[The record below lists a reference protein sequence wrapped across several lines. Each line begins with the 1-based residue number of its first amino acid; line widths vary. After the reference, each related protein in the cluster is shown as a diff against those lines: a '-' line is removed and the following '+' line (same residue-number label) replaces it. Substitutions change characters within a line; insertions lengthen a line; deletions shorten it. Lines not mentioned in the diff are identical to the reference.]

1 MYGGFVINSNFAI
14 KFISIEAKRE
24 NYANTRVCFRNEILK
39 EKRGKE
45 GREGKARDVK
55 SFATV
60 LAHEGGGGDKRV
72 ASRQLTLRIRLRKI
86 LPRHQ
91 MHHRGFS
98 EGKPKSTE
106 RDIAVQETT
115 LVD

>member
-1 MYGGFVINSNFAI
+1 MFLRRDLWG
-14 KFISIEAKRE
+14 EA
-24 NYANTRVCFRNEILK
+24 
-39 EKRGKE
+39 RGRK
-45 GREGKARDVK
+45 KARDVK

-60 LAHEGGGGDKRV
+60 FTHGGGGDKKV
-72 ASRQLTLRIRLRKI
+72 ASRELTLRIRLRKI

-106 RDIAVQETT
+106 RDIAVQKTT

>member
-1 MYGGFVINSNFAI
+1 MFVE
-14 KFISIEAKRE
+14 EA
-24 NYANTRVCFRNEILK
+24 
-39 EKRGKE
+39 
-45 GREGKARDVK
+45 EGKAYKKFRND
-55 SFATV
+55 
-60 LAHEGGGGDKRV
+60 LHGGGDNMV
-72 ASRQLTLRIRLRKI
+72 AFREFTLRIRLRKI

-98 EGKPKSTE
+98 KGKPKSTE

>member
-1 MYGGFVINSNFAI
+1 MRVGGRLEKGKFSNTPTCDE
-14 KFISIEAKRE
+14 KTEQHRERKRE
-24 NYANTRVCFRNEILK
+24 REHAMRKVFRNRLRE
-39 EKRGKE
+39 RG
-45 GREGKARDVK
+45 
-55 SFATV
+55 
-60 LAHEGGGGDKRV
+60 KRV
-72 ASRQLTLRIRLRKI
+72 ASREFTLGIRLRKI

-106 RDIAVQETT
+106 RDIAVQKTT